1 MAQRYRGRT
10 RTSIHNTAVKP
21 WASTTESIKLC
32 GFTRPSKNSTEAGDT
47 PVAAGAFL
55 LVSSGPYGVCIIP
68 LSTFLEELG
77 ALGLG
82 NLRAALDSKIQDS
95 MLKKL
100 LANTV
105 GCQDI
110 LKLPDYEKQTG
121 DYLTMAHRGQLYR
134 YDSEEAMRKYSEKV
148 EPK

>member
-1 MAQRYRGRT
+1 
-10 RTSIHNTAVKP
+10 
-21 WASTTESIKLC
+21 
-32 GFTRPSKNSTEAGDT
+32 
-47 PVAAGAFL
+47 
-55 LVSSGPYGVCIIP
+55 
-68 LSTFLEELG
+68 LEELG